1 MNWLK
6 RQFKE
11 MHELLNAIPST
22 VVMFMVVSVIV
33 TNLMASKFIVDA
45 PWMQV
50 TGGLLMSWL
59 PFLCMDIVSKHYG
72 AKASI
77 RLNLF
82 ALFMYLCCIAI
93 FEIVVL
99 IQYPA
104 LEAGGKDYTS
114 FNSVYGTQ
122 WQILV
127 ASAIAYVVSG
137 VVNSITNCSIGAM
150 FKKNPDGKLAYV
162 SRSYIS
168 TFIGQFIDNFV
179 FVALLNIF
187 FGLTFGS
194 GAFGWLANNGFW
206 PVVGAALLGG
216 FYELIAEVIFSP
228 IGYRVVTK
236 WKKDGV
242 GKEYIEAHSK

>member
-1 MNWLK
+1 
-6 RQFKE
+6 
-11 MHELLNAIPST
+11 MHDLLNAIPST

-33 TNLMASKFIVDA
+33 TNLMAGKFIVNTS
-45 PWMQV
+45 WMQV

-82 ALFMYLCCIAI
+82 ALFMYLCCVGI
-93 FEIVVL
+93 FQLVTI

-104 LEAGGKDYTS
+104 EGTDYTA
-114 FNSVYGTQ
+114 FNSIFGTQ

-137 VVNSITNCSIGAM
+137 IVNSILNCSIGAM

-168 TFIGQFIDNFV
+168 TFIGQFVDNFI

-216 FYELIAEVIFSP
+216 FYELLAEVIFSP
-228 IGYRVVTK
+228 IGYKVVTA
-236 WKKDGV
+236 WKAKGV
-242 GKEYIEAHSK
+242 GKEYIEAHSN

>member
-6 RQFKE
+6 KQFKE

-33 TNLMASKFIVDA
+33 TNLMAGKFIVNTS
-45 PWMQV
+45 WMQV

-82 ALFMYLCCIAI
+82 ALFMYLCCVGI
-93 FEIVVL
+93 FELVVL

-104 LEAGGKDYTS
+104 TSGDYTA
-114 FNSVYGTQ
+114 FNSIFGTQ
-122 WQILV
+122 WQILT

-179 FVALLNIF
+179 FVFLLNLFFVGFGYFKSIALL
-187 FGLTFGS
+187 
-194 GAFGWLANNGFW
+194 
-206 PVVGAALLGG
+206 PVLGAALLGG
-216 FYELIAEVIFSP
+216 FYELLAEVIFSP
-228 IGYRVVTK
+228 IGYKVVTK
-236 WKKDGV
+236 WKEAGV